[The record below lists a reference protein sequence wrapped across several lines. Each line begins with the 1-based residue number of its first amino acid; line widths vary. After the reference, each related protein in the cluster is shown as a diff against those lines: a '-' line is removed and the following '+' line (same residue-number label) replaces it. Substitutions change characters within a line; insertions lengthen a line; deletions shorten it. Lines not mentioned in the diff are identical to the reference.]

1 MEEGEERKGM
11 MGVAGPGTT
20 DVTPSGREMGM
31 AEAGARSDTRAC
43 DSSCRVTVGFRRT
56 RPRLFTLCMMQPCK
70 LARAC
75 CDVAA
80 ATAGGALLEW
90 YSAEEGLYAL
100 PRTANQT
107 RRQPSRN
114 SKRLHKYIKRT
125 KRGRVQRHIAT
136 QALNPC
142 HLDDRRAEPL

>member
-56 RPRLFTLCMMQPCK
+56 RPRLFTPCMMLPCK
-70 LARAC
+70 LHGQPGL
-75 CDVAA
+75 VATLLLLLLLLLLLCA
-80 ATAGGALLEW
+80 AGMDFGG
-90 YSAEEGLYAL
+90 
-100 PRTANQT
+100 
-107 RRQPSRN
+107 
-114 SKRLHKYIKRT
+114 
-125 KRGRVQRHIAT
+125 
-136 QALNPC
+136 
-142 HLDDRRAEPL
+142 